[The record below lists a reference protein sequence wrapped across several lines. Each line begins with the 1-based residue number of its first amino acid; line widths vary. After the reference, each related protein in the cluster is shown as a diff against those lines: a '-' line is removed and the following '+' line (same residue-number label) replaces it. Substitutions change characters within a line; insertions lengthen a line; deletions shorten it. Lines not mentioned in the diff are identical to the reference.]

1 VKGDFSLKS
10 TKFVKE
16 IKRKNCKYEIAKLKS
31 LIKWK
36 LSFGKN
42 RKKREF
48 SHSIF
53 NDNHYWEREDPNALP
68 NNYYFKPTDILL
80 YDLIPKQNLKETKKG
95 LIQLFKKCLT
105 HKYMSAYGSEE
116 DVEKLISGLDQ
127 TLHSG
132 NSWYNV
138 GLFDFAY
145 DTELD
150 SFIEH
155 FDIHVRNFSSSY
167 AVIEMK
173 VALSDSLCNEISDFI
188 QTQYKKPGMCVHEI
202 WTQDSKRKSGAK
214 IGYGVSGGTT
224 DEYAKSQIIYEQM
237 EFVKKLFLRE
247 IKKYFPLMVYGREK
261 NILGINIFE
270 TNIKPDL
277 GLEPSIYGALGLDEM
292 YGFNLS
298 IAERLYM
305 STATI
310 RGRDSFPTDMMYIYN
325 PSWMESHDGYGT
337 IHNKMVY
344 EFIRGHMDYIYK
356 MIVLKNLGLQFL
368 NLVTEYRNKVNAIT
382 SKKSSQKRLLKLKYE
397 LSKDFYDFNK
407 ITEELPFD
415 KTIERAKRILEK
427 NEYATSSVYYGRHP
441 YELFT
446 DNPKWMWSQ
455 VKNNYTEI
463 ESDLQRKID
472 ISSEL
477 TAFSREKSNR
487 NITVTQLLISTVTF
501 VLLIFPEK
509 ASIIADWIKTL
520 WTHICQLFAR

>member
-1 VKGDFSLKS
+1 
-10 TKFVKE
+10 
-16 IKRKNCKYEIAKLKS
+16 
-31 LIKWK
+31 
-36 LSFGKN
+36 
-42 RKKREF
+42 
-48 SHSIF
+48 
-53 NDNHYWEREDPNALP
+53 
-68 NNYYFKPTDILL
+68 
-80 YDLIPKQNLKETKKG
+80 
-95 LIQLFKKCLT
+95 
-105 HKYMSAYGSEE
+105 M
-116 DVEKLISGLDQ
+116 
-127 TLHSG
+127 
-132 NSWYNV
+132 
-138 GLFDFAY
+138 
-145 DTELD
+145 
-150 SFIEH
+150 
-155 FDIHVRNFSSSY
+155 
-167 AVIEMK
+167 
-173 VALSDSLCNEISDFI
+173 
-188 QTQYKKPGMCVHEI
+188 
-202 WTQDSKRKSGAK
+202 
-214 IGYGVSGGTT
+214 
-224 DEYAKSQIIYEQM
+224 
-237 EFVKKLFLRE
+237 
-247 IKKYFPLMVYGREK
+247 
-261 NILGINIFE
+261 GINIFE

>member
-1 VKGDFSLKS
+1 
-10 TKFVKE
+10 
-16 IKRKNCKYEIAKLKS
+16 
-31 LIKWK
+31 
-36 LSFGKN
+36 
-42 RKKREF
+42 
-48 SHSIF
+48 
-53 NDNHYWEREDPNALP
+53 
-68 NNYYFKPTDILL
+68 
-80 YDLIPKQNLKETKKG
+80 
-95 LIQLFKKCLT
+95 
-105 HKYMSAYGSEE
+105 
-116 DVEKLISGLDQ
+116 
-127 TLHSG
+127 
-132 NSWYNV
+132 
-138 GLFDFAY
+138 
-145 DTELD
+145 
-150 SFIEH
+150 
-155 FDIHVRNFSSSY
+155 
-167 AVIEMK
+167 
-173 VALSDSLCNEISDFI
+173 
-188 QTQYKKPGMCVHEI
+188 
-202 WTQDSKRKSGAK
+202 
-214 IGYGVSGGTT
+214 
-224 DEYAKSQIIYEQM
+224 
-237 EFVKKLFLRE
+237 
-247 IKKYFPLMVYGREK
+247 MVYGREK

-277 GLEPSIYGALGLDEM
+277 GLESSIYGALGLDEM

-344 EFIRGHMDYIYK
+344 EFTRGHMDYIYK

-509 ASIIADWIKTL
+509 ALIIADGIKTL
-520 WTHICQLFAR
+520 WTLICKLFIR